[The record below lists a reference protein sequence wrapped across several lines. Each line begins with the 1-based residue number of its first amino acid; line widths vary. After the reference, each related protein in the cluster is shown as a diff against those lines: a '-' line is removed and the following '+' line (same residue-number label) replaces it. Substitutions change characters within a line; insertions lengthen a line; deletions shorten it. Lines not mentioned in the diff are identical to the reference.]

1 MVSSEDEV
9 CVSNGPLAR
18 KSDTISDTID
28 DVHQSLWLIP
38 VTLY

>member
-1 MVSSEDEV
+1 MVSSDDEV

-18 KSDTISDTID
+18 KSDTID